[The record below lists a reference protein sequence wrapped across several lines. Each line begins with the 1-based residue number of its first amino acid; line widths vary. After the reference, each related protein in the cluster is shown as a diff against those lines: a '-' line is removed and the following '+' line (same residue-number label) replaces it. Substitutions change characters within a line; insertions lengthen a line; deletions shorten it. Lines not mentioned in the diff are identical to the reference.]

1 MSDLSKR
8 VIGVI
13 GGSGLYALDGLEDA
27 RALAIET
34 PWGAPSG
41 PVIHARLS
49 GVEVRF
55 LARHGE
61 GHRTPPSSI
70 NYRANI
76 AALKIAG
83 VTDII
88 SASACGSFREE
99 LAPGV
104 FVIVDQFIDR
114 THGRASSFF
123 ETGCVA
129 HVSMAHPVCPALGD
143 AIEASLKA
151 VGAPFQRGGTY
162 VCMEGPQ
169 FSSRAESLLY
179 KSWGAHVIGMTNMP
193 EAKLAR
199 EAEIAYATMAMVT
212 DYDCWREGGAHVEV
226 ADILAIMHANTLNA
240 KKALR
245 ELAPRLG
252 PTRKRSPSGADTA
265 LDHALIT
272 PREARDPSVVAR
284 LSTIAGRAFAAG
296 R

>member
-1 MSDLSKR
+1 MAKR
-8 VIGVI
+8 VLGVI

-27 RALAIET
+27 REIAIET

-41 PVIHARLS
+41 PVVHARLG
-49 GVEVRF
+49 GVDLRF
-55 LARHGE
+55 VARHGE
-61 GHRTPPSSI
+61 GHRIPPSDI

-76 AALKIAG
+76 AAMKIAG
-83 VTDII
+83 VTDIV

-114 THGRASSFF
+114 THSRASTFF

-129 HVSMAHPVCPALGD
+129 HVSMANPVCPALGD

-151 VGAPFQRGGTY
+151 VGVPCHRGGTY
-162 VCMEGPQ
+162 VCMEGAQ

-199 EAEIAYATMAMVT
+199 EAEIAYASMAMVT
-212 DYDCWREGGAHVEV
+212 DYDCWRAGAAHVEV
-226 ADILAIMHANTLNA
+226 ADILGVMHANTANA
-240 KKALR
+240 KRALSD
-245 ELAPRLG
+245 LARRLG
-252 PTRKRSPSGADTA
+252 STRSASPSGSDTA
-265 LDHALIT
+265 LDSALIT
-272 PREARDPSVVAR
+272 PRHARDSAIVER
-284 LSTIAGRAFAAG
+284 LSCIAGRAFAAG

>member
-1 MSDLSKR
+1 MSKR
-8 VIGVI
+8 VLGVI
-13 GGSGLYALDGLEDA
+13 GGSGLYALEGLSDA
-27 RALAIET
+27 RPVAIET
-34 PWGAPSG
+34 PWGAPSA
-41 PVIHARLS
+41 PIIEARLA
-49 GVEVRF
+49 GVELRF

-61 GHRTPPSSI
+61 GHRIPPSSI

-88 SASACGSFREE
+88 SLSACGSFLED

-129 HVSMAHPVCPALGD
+129 HVSMAQPVCPALGD
-143 AIEASLKA
+143 AIEASLDA
-151 VGAPFQRGGTY
+151 VGVRRHRGGVY

-169 FSSRAESLLY
+169 FSTRAESLLY

-199 EAEIAYATMAMVT
+199 EAEIAYASVAMVT
-212 DYDCWREGGAHVEV
+212 DYDCWREGDAHVEV
-226 ADILAIMHANTLNA
+226 DGILAIMHANTTNA
-240 KKALR
+240 KKALLD
-245 ELAPRLG
+245 LAARLG
-252 PTRKRSPSGADTA
+252 PTRTPSPSGADNA
-265 LDHALIT
+265 LDLALIT
-272 PREARDPSVVAR
+272 PREQRDPAVVAR
-284 LSTIAGRAFAAG
+284 LAPIAGRAFAAG

>member
-1 MSDLSKR
+1 MTSAR
-8 VIGVI
+8 VVGVI
-13 GGSGLYALDGLEDA
+13 GGSGLYALDGLDA
-27 RALAIET
+27 PRAIAIKT
-34 PWGAPSG
+34 PWGEPSG
-41 PVIHARLS
+41 PVIHARLG
-49 GVEVRF
+49 GVEIRF

-61 GHRTPPSSI
+61 GHRIPPGAI

-83 VTDII
+83 VTDILSI
-88 SASACGSFREE
+88 SACGSFRED
-99 LAPGV
+99 LPPGM

-129 HVSMAHPVCPALGD
+129 HVSMAQPVCPALGD
-143 AIEASLKA
+143 AAQAALEA
-151 VGAPFQRGGTY
+151 VGVSCTRGGTY

-179 KSWGAHVIGMTNMP
+179 KSWGADVIGMTNMP

-199 EAEIAYATMAMVT
+199 EAEIAYATIAMVT
-212 DYDCWREGGAHVEV
+212 DYDCWRDDGEHVEV
-226 ADILAIMHANTLNA
+226 TDILKIMHANTANA
-240 KKALR
+240 KRMLAA
-245 ELAPRLG
+245 LAPRLG
-252 PTRKRSPSGADTA
+252 PTRKPSPSGSDAA

-272 PREARDPSVVAR
+272 PTSARDPIVVER
-284 LSTIAGRAFAAG
+284 LSAIAGRAFRAG